1 MIEGEATPFLT
12 PLTLFIYLFI
22 IFFLK
27 KKKRKERGRGD
38 WGHIQWVPPDAHL
51 TDVDV

>member
-12 PLTLFIYLFI
+12 PLTLFIYN
-22 IFFLK
+22 FFFEK
-27 KKKRKERGRGD
+27 KEKKRKGRGD

>member
-27 KKKRKERGRGD
+27 KKKRKEKKGG
-38 WGHIQWVPPDAHL
+38 GGIGVIFSGSHL
-51 TDVDV
+51 TLT